1 MGFSLKKYNITIY
14 GVIVVLILVLT
25 TSGCISQSGQ
35 NEKLIYELNATQ
47 KICNSNEGSPAYNVT
62 IPNEAKSIKV
72 KYNVSPEFT
81 GVGMG
86 LNLGKYSKLYVD
98 AFNIIPEKGH
108 KTPYYSR
115 NQIDSKTVQITN
127 DQYTNGIMEF
137 QRSDIKGLIFSPSNL
152 QGKIEVYIT
161 Y

>member
-1 MGFSLKKYNITIY
+1 MKKYNITIY
-14 GVIVVLILVLT
+14 GVIAVLILVLAA
-25 TSGCISQSGQ
+25 SGCISQPGQ

-47 KICNSNEGSPAYNVT
+47 KNWNSNEGSPAYNLT

-72 KYNVSPEFT
+72 KYNVSQQFT
-81 GVGMG
+81 GEAMG
-86 LNLGKYSKLYVD
+86 LNLGKYSKLNVD

-108 KTPYYSR
+108 KTPYYSH
-115 NQIDSKTVQITN
+115 NQIDSKTVKITN
-127 DQYTNGIMEF
+127 NQYTNGIIEF
-137 QRSDIKGLIFSPSNL
+137 QRSDIKGLIISPTNL